1 MRIFHSRLKLM
12 TLKGAWALAE
22 VTAAIKRSQMIN
34 FFMRAN
40 LKYDRSCKIEQEL
53 YCLLF
58 LLFIHYYL

>member
-1 MRIFHSRLKLM
+1 M